1 MAEGETSSRA
11 QREPY
16 EPPEIRKV
24 KLIRGE
30 MAVASCKTRTSRTGP
45 TTGCFR
51 SNCKTA
57 GS

>member
-1 MAEGETSSRA
+1 MARDSKATK
-11 QREPY
+11 EPY
-16 EPPEIRKV
+16 ETPAIRKV

-51 SNCKTA
+51 SNCKSV

>member
-1 MAEGETSSRA
+1 MAKEKPSD
-11 QREPY
+11 RESY
-16 EPPEIRKV
+16 ERPVIRKV
-24 KLIRGE
+24 KLVRGE

-51 SNCKTA
+51 SNCKSA